1 MIDYSML
8 GLLPDM
14 HPNMLVVK
22 ARPADRGGALA
33 ATLAAALPLTTAVTP
48 SGGLA
53 HLAQLDRQGAV
64 RGVFPVG
71 GPTDGRQGMAARG
84 AGALTVLANQGYDA
98 DAATA
103 SLVQL
108 TRDVDLDELVGELG
122 ADPEVEFASHVPAR
136 YAIASAPG
144 LASAPPTGTPWN
156 LTRIGLPDVEATG
169 VDLGASRTV
178 AVLDT
183 GVDDTHPSLTRA
195 IARYE
200 RGDTGAGLVS
210 STDVVGHG
218 THVAGTIHSTADGVV
233 GSRGVCRARLEVYKI
248 FDDEPDHLPRAS
260 MFAYLVH
267 PVLYRRALADCAE
280 RAPDVVNL
288 SIGGPAEPDPQ
299 EYALFRQLE
308 AQGVVVVAAMGNER
322 ALGNPVFYP
331 AAIPGVVAVAAT
343 SVNDVVAPFSN
354 SGEHVALAAPG
365 VGIWAPLPTYPG
377 HVAMRA
383 TRDARG
389 RPVPG
394 VQFPRDV
401 QYAAMDGTSMAT
413 PQISAAAA
421 LVQAN
426 SPRRRAPQEVRDL
439 LMATAIRVPALNGGR
454 WNRDIGTG
462 VLDLRRLLFA
472 AQRLP

>member
-1 MIDYSML
+1 MIDYSTL
-8 GLLPDM
+8 GLLPET
-14 HPNMLVVK
+14 HPHMLVVK
-22 ARPADRGGALA
+22 ARTADRGGALP
-33 ATLAAALPLTTAVTP
+33 AALAGALPMTSAVAP

-71 GPTDGRQGMAARG
+71 GPADGQSATVARG
-84 AGALTVLANQGYDA
+84 AGALTVLANQGLDA
-98 DAATA
+98 SASTA

-122 ADPEVEFASHVPAR
+122 ADPEVEYASHVPAR

-144 LASAPPTGTPWN
+144 VASAPPPGTPWN
-156 LTRIGLPDVEATG
+156 LTRIGLPDVEVQG
-169 VDLGASRTV
+169 VDLGAGRTV

-183 GVDDTHPSLTRA
+183 GVDDAHPALARSV
-195 IARYE
+195 ARYE
-200 RGDTGAGLVS
+200 PGDTGTGRVS
-210 STDVVGHG
+210 RTDIVGHG
-218 THVAGTIHSTADGVV
+218 THVAGTINSAADGVV
-233 GSRGVCRARLEVYKI
+233 GSRGVCRARLEIYKI
-248 FDDEPDHLPRAS
+248 FDDEPDHLARAS

-267 PVLYRRALADCAE
+267 PVLYRRALAECVE

-288 SIGGPAEPDPQ
+288 SIGGPAKPDPQ

-308 AQGVVVVAAMGNER
+308 AHGVVVVAAMGNER

-331 AAIPGVVAVAAT
+331 AAVPGVVAVAAT
-343 SVNDVVAPFSN
+343 SVNDAVAPFSN
-354 SGEHVALAAPG
+354 SGDHVAVAAPG
-365 VGIWAPLPTYPG
+365 VGIWATLPTYPG

-383 TRDARG
+383 TRDDRG

-401 QYAAMDGTSMAT
+401 QYAAMDGTSMAA
-413 PQISAAAA
+413 PQVSAAAA

-426 SPRRRAPQEVRDL
+426 SRRRRSPQEVRDL
-439 LMATAIRVPALNGGR
+439 LMATATKVPALGGAR
-454 WNRDIGTG
+454 WNRDLGSG
-462 VLDLRRLLFA
+462 LLDLRRLLFA
-472 AQRLP
+472 ARRLP